1 MIAAAAEE
9 LGDFAEKDRNVVV
22 LTAIDGFSSV
32 STHEQVASVENTVKL
47 YALTKGNRP
56 YPDWCTELLPRSA
69 CGSSPHP

>member
-22 LTAIDGFSSV
+22 LTAVDGFSSV
-32 STHEQVASVENTVKL
+32 STHEQVASIENTVKL
-47 YALTKGNRP
+47 YELTKRHQP
-56 YPDWCTELLPRSA
+56 YPDSCTELLLRSA